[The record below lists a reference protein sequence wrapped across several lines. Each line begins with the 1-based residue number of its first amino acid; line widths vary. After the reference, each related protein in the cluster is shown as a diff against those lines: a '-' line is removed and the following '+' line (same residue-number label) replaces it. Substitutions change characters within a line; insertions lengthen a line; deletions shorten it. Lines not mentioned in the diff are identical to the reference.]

1 MLFKAALDDIAIN
14 PDLTN
19 QALDVDL
26 AEGSKIVVR
35 RYALPSIDVQ

>member
-1 MLFKAALDDIAIN
+1 MLFKAALDDIVIN
-14 PDLTN
+14 PNMTN

-35 RYALPSIDVQ
+35 RYVLP